1 MAKYILFYCILIL
14 IVRFVS
20 LSLKAVRHV
29 DTLMEKVEVF
39 EFIVF
44 EYSIFDSMSFALSK
58 HFFTY

>member
-44 EYSIFDSMSFALSK
+44 ECSIFDSMSFALSK
-58 HFFTY
+58 HFFNY